1 MHRARMRS
9 QLRGYKMSTERPN
22 LLKTGVICNFACD
35 MTSGLSYF
43 YGIAATVFV
52 TVGLTVAAVR
62 LFHMCRPFNRN
73 PKYYYPGR
81 PFVVGIYLNAL
92 ILIPYIIRPESGDAL
107 YLARLY
113 FFPVTI
119 FHFTILLFSYF
130 GNVMEWKK
138 WRGPM
143 LIMSVLLS
151 LILISTFVMTL
162 IPGNQIE
169 SYIPVLSKWLLF
181 LLGIIITI
189 ICIAALAVVL
199 IWAKRFDSDDF
210 SNPADFPVIS
220 ARRWTLLVVA
230 SMTLCWAGFLV
241 ATPVFLAII
250 MILLAVSALVFVIS
264 ALHPHRSRPVEL
276 EDTESVET
284 TSKRVASKKKQ
295 EEILQAIHT
304 VVVEQE
310 AYLDAHLTIQDVANR
325 SGYSRSALSS
335 LFKAYMGG
343 FFNYVNGLR
352 VHHVDT
358 YMQEHPSS
366 TLQEAV
372 LESGFNS
379 RQAYYS
385 VKGKK

>member
-1 MHRARMRS
+1 
-9 QLRGYKMSTERPN
+9 MSTERPN

-35 MTSGLSYF
+35 MISGLSYF
-43 YGIAATVFV
+43 YGIAATIFV

-62 LFHMCRPFNRN
+62 LFHMCRPFDRN

-81 PFVVGIYLNAL
+81 PFVVGIYLNSL
-92 ILIPYIIRPESGDAL
+92 MLIPYIIRPESADAL

-143 LIMSVLLS
+143 LKVGVLLALL
-151 LILISTFVMTL
+151 LILTFILAL

-169 SYIPVLSKWLLF
+169 SLAPVISEWVLF
-181 LLGIIITI
+181 LLGIFITC

-199 IWAKRFDSDDF
+199 GWAKRFDSDDF
-210 SNPADFPVIS
+210 SNAADFPVVT

-230 SMTLCWAGFLV
+230 SLTLCWAGALV
-241 ATPVFLAII
+241 ASTFFLAII
-250 MILLAVSALVFVIS
+250 MMLLAVSALVFVIS

-276 EDTESVET
+276 EDTETVEAT
-284 TSKRVASKKKQ
+284 PKRASSKKQ
-295 EEILQAIHT
+295 EEILKAIHT
-304 VVVEQE
+304 VVEEQE
-310 AYLDAHLTIQDVANR
+310 AYLDAHLTIQDVADR

-335 LFKAYMGG
+335 LFKTYLGG

-352 VHHVDT
+352 VQHVDT
-358 YMQEHPSS
+358 YMKDHPDA